1 MTVEQLPSAAPCSP
15 ASLRA
20 SPSESVPPH
29 SVRIPGPRRA
39 GPPGGRVGLR
49 LGLGLPGRLRV
60 HLQAQASVP
69 ETVAGLTLF
78 SVQRKIII
86 HNRAPTM
93 QAQSDMAW
101 RRRVLREEAV
111 MERGLSQSALL
122 ASAPATGSW
131 GRKQGYSKKAFR
143 PNREGQIHPV
153 ADAQRHLLGSKGTR
167 RTSSALAIPAM
178 DSSGSGGAQMK
189 NIQNLSVNPFNSRPN
204 TRVATRDGVNATS
217 MRPPS
222 GRLVPPLAPLR
233 AATPAASQKVSEWM
247 SRSGA
252 VGSKA
257 RHFKDDDDVQS
268 VRSGASGYSYSS
280 GTSLQSYSGTLFAYM
295 SDLSQSLLEVLC
307 VLLAVCLDR
316 TSACMR
322 P

>member
-1 MTVEQLPSAAPCSP
+1 
-15 ASLRA
+15 
-20 SPSESVPPH
+20 
-29 SVRIPGPRRA
+29 
-39 GPPGGRVGLR
+39 
-49 LGLGLPGRLRV
+49 
-60 HLQAQASVP
+60 
-69 ETVAGLTLF
+69 
-78 SVQRKIII
+78 
-86 HNRAPTM
+86 
-93 QAQSDMAW
+93 
-101 RRRVLREEAV
+101 V

-280 GTSLQSYSGTLFAYM
+280 GTSLQSYSDCTERTRSRRTAGSHATRSGLGSSVSRNSEAR
-295 SDLSQSLLEVLC
+295 LTRLEAILNEERQKRLEAEKEIAELKQQVG
-307 VLLAVCLDR
+307 R
-316 TSACMR
+316 
-322 P
+322 